1 MTMKHLLGGLVLGA
15 VATLAQA
22 DIASAGA
29 TFDAVKARGV
39 VHCGVNT
46 GLSGFSMPDSA
57 GAWKGIDVDLCRA
70 IAAAMYG
77 DASKTRFT
85 AYTAQQR
92 FTALQSGEIDVLL
105 RNTTITISR
114 DSVLG
119 LNYTGIN
126 FYDGQA
132 FIVAKKLNVAG
143 LKDLAGATIC
153 MATGTTHELTISD
166 WFRARNL
173 QFKPLVIENQESMY
187 QAFFAGRCDAM
198 TQDSSA
204 LAAAKAS
211 RAGNPDDYV
220 ILPDRI
226 SKEPL
231 GPLVRHGDDQWFDL
245 VKWTLMA
252 MLEAEELGVNQAN
265 VDEMLKSANPEIQ
278 RLLGVTGNFGG
289 GLGVDNKWVY
299 TIVKQVGNYA
309 DSFERNVGKGSPLK
323 LERGPNDLWTKGGLM
338 YAIPFR

>member
-1 MTMKHLLGGLVLGA
+1 MRKILCSA
-15 VATLAQA
+15 VFAIGTLLAQNA
-22 DIASAGA
+22 MAGA
-29 TFDAVKARGV
+29 TFDAVKARGTV
-39 VHCGVNT
+39 LCGVNT
-46 GLSGFSMPDSA
+46 GLAGFSMPDSN
-57 GAWKGIDVDLCRA
+57 GNWTGIDVDLCRA
-70 IAAAMYG
+70 IAAAMFG
-77 DASKTRFT
+77 DANKTKYT
-85 AYTAQQR
+85 GYTAQQR

-114 DSVLG
+114 DTSLG
-119 LNYTGIN
+119 FNYAGVN

-132 FIVAKKLNVAG
+132 FIVPKKLNVGA

-153 MATGTTHELTISD
+153 IATGTTHELTIAD

-173 QFKPLVIENQESMY
+173 SFQPLIIENQESMY

-204 LAAAKAS
+204 LAAAKAA

-245 VKWTLMA
+245 VKWVLMA
-252 MLEAEELGVNQAN
+252 MIEAEEQGVTQAN
-265 VDEMLKSANPEIQ
+265 VDQMVKSNNPEVQ
-278 RLLGVTGNFGG
+278 RLLGVSGNFGG
-289 GLGVDNKWVY
+289 GLGVDNKFVY
-299 TIVKQVGNYA
+299 NIVKQVGNYA
-309 DSFERNVGKGSPLK
+309 DSFDRHVGKNSPLK
-323 LERGPNDLWTKGGLM
+323 LERGPNDLWTRGGLL

>member
-1 MTMKHLLGGLVLGA
+1 VFAIGTL
-15 VATLAQA
+15 LAQNA
-22 DIASAGA
+22 MAGA
-29 TFDAVKARGV
+29 TFDAVKARGTV
-39 VHCGVNT
+39 LCGVNT
-46 GLSGFSMPDSA
+46 GLAGFSMPDSN
-57 GAWKGIDVDLCRA
+57 GNWTGIDVDLCRA
-70 IAAAMYG
+70 IAAAMFG
-77 DASKTRFT
+77 DANKTKYT
-85 AYTAQQR
+85 GYTAQQR

-114 DSVLG
+114 DTSLG
-119 LNYTGIN
+119 FNYAGVN

-132 FIVAKKLNVAG
+132 FIVPKKLNVGA

-153 MATGTTHELTISD
+153 IATGTTHELTIAD

-173 QFKPLVIENQESMY
+173 SFQPLIIENQESMY

-204 LAAAKAS
+204 LAAAKAA

-245 VKWTLMA
+245 VKWVLMA
-252 MLEAEELGVNQAN
+252 MIEAEEQGVTQAN
-265 VDEMLKSANPEIQ
+265 VDQMVKSNNPEVQ
-278 RLLGVTGNFGG
+278 RLLGVSGNFGN
-289 GLGVDNKWVY
+289 GLGVDNKFVY
-299 TIVKQVGNYA
+299 NIVKQVGNYA
-309 DSFERNVGKGSPLK
+309 DSFDRHVGKNSPLK
-323 LERGPNDLWTKGGLM
+323 LERGPNDLWTRGGLL

>member
-1 MTMKHLLGGLVLGA
+1 MKHLLGGLVLGA
-15 VATLAQA
+15 VATLAHIG
-22 DIASAGA
+22 IASAGA
-29 TFDAVKARGV
+29 TFDAVKARGI

-57 GAWKGIDVDLCRA
+57 GVWKGIDVDLCRA

-132 FIVAKKLNVAG
+132 FIVPKKLNVAA

-211 RAGNPDDYV
+211 RAGNPDDYT

-309 DSFERNVGKGSPLK
+309 DSFERNVGKASPLK

>member
-1 MTMKHLLGGLVLGA
+1 
-15 VATLAQA
+15 
-22 DIASAGA
+22 
-29 TFDAVKARGV
+29 
-39 VHCGVNT
+39 
-46 GLSGFSMPDSA
+46 MPDSNSNWA
-57 GAWKGIDVDLCRA
+57 GIDVDLCRA
-70 IAAAMYG
+70 IAAAMFG
-77 DASKTRFT
+77 DANKTKYT
-85 AYTAQQR
+85 GYTAQQR

-114 DSVLG
+114 DTSLG
-119 LNYTGIN
+119 FNYAGIN

-132 FIVAKKLNVAG
+132 FIVPKKLNVSS

-153 MATGTTHELTISD
+153 IATGTTHELTIAD

-173 QFKPLVIENQESMY
+173 SFQPLIIENQESMY

-204 LAAAKAS
+204 LAAAKAA

-245 VKWTLMA
+245 VKWVLMA
-252 MLEAEELGVNQAN
+252 MIEAEEQGVTQAN
-265 VDEMLKSANPEIQ
+265 VDQMLKSNNPEVQ
-278 RLLGVTGNFGG
+278 RLLGVTGNFGN
-289 GLGVDNKWVY
+289 GLGVDNKFVY
-299 TIVKQVGNYA
+299 NIVKQVGNYA
-309 DSFERNVGKGSPLK
+309 DSFDRHVGKNSPLK
-323 LERGPNDLWTKGGLM
+323 LERGPNDLWTRGGLL

>member
-1 MTMKHLLGGLVLGA
+1 MIRKLLCGLILACG
-15 VATLAQA
+15 TLLAQSA
-22 DIASAGA
+22 MAGA
-29 TFDAVKARGV
+29 TFDAVKARGTV
-39 VHCGVNT
+39 NCGVNT
-46 GLSGFSMPDSA
+46 GLAGFSMPDSN
-57 GAWKGIDVDLCRA
+57 GNWTGVDVDLCRA
-70 IAAAMYG
+70 IAAAMFG
-77 DASKTRFT
+77 DAKKTKFT
-85 AYTAQQR
+85 GYTAQQR

-114 DSVLG
+114 DTSLG
-119 LNYTGIN
+119 FNFAGIN

-132 FIVAKKLNVAG
+132 FIVPKKLNVG
-143 LKDLAGATIC
+143 SLKELSGATIC
-153 MATGTTHELTISD
+153 IATGTTHELTIAD

-173 QFKPLVIENQESMY
+173 SFQPLIIENQESMY

-204 LAAAKAS
+204 LAAAKAA

-245 VKWTLMA
+245 VKWTLTA
-252 MLEAEELGVNQAN
+252 MIEAEEQGVTQAN
-265 VDEMLKSANPEIQ
+265 VDEMLKSNNPEVQ
-278 RLLGVTGNFGG
+278 RLLGVSGNFGG
-289 GLGVDNKWVY
+289 GLGVDNKFVY
-299 TIVKQVGNYA
+299 NIVKQVGNYG
-309 DSFERNVGKGSPLK
+309 DSFDRHVGKNSPLK
-323 LERGPNDLWTKGGLM
+323 LERGVNDLWTRGGLL

>member
-1 MTMKHLLGGLVLGA
+1 MRKILCSA
-15 VATLAQA
+15 VFAIGTLLAQNA
-22 DIASAGA
+22 MAGA
-29 TFDAVKARGV
+29 TFDAVKARGTV
-39 VHCGVNT
+39 LCGVNT
-46 GLSGFSMPDSA
+46 GLAGFSMPDSN
-57 GAWKGIDVDLCRA
+57 GNWTGIDVDLCRA
-70 IAAAMYG
+70 IAAAMFG
-77 DASKTRFT
+77 DANKTKYT
-85 AYTAQQR
+85 GYTAQQR

-114 DSVLG
+114 DTSLG
-119 LNYTGIN
+119 FNYAGVN

-132 FIVAKKLNVAG
+132 FIVPKKLNVG
-143 LKDLAGATIC
+143 SLKDLAGATIC
-153 MATGTTHELTISD
+153 IATGTTHELTIAD

-173 QFKPLVIENQESMY
+173 SFQPLIIENQESMY

-204 LAAAKAS
+204 LAAAKAA

-245 VKWTLMA
+245 VKWVLMA
-252 MLEAEELGVNQAN
+252 MIEAEEQGVTQAN
-265 VDEMLKSANPEIQ
+265 VDQMVKSNNPEVQ
-278 RLLGVTGNFGG
+278 RLLGVSGNFGN
-289 GLGVDNKWVY
+289 GLGVDNKFVY
-299 TIVKQVGNYA
+299 NIVKQVGNYA
-309 DSFERNVGKGSPLK
+309 DSFDRHVGKNSPLK
-323 LERGPNDLWTKGGLM
+323 LERGPNDLWTRGGLL

>member
-1 MTMKHLLGGLVLGA
+1 MRKILCSA
-15 VATLAQA
+15 VFAIGTLLAQNA
-22 DIASAGA
+22 MAGA
-29 TFDAVKARGV
+29 TFDAVKARGTV
-39 VHCGVNT
+39 LCGVNT
-46 GLSGFSMPDSA
+46 GLAGFSMPDSNSN
-57 GAWKGIDVDLCRA
+57 WTGIDVDLCRA
-70 IAAAMYG
+70 IAAAMVG
-77 DASKTRFT
+77 DANKTKYT
-85 AYTAQQR
+85 GYTAQQR

-114 DSVLG
+114 DTSLG
-119 LNYTGIN
+119 FNYAGVN

-132 FIVAKKLNVAG
+132 FIVPKKLNVGA

-153 MATGTTHELTISD
+153 IATGTTHELTIAD

-173 QFKPLVIENQESMY
+173 NFQPLIIENQESMY

-204 LAAAKAS
+204 LAAAKAA

-245 VKWTLMA
+245 VKWVLMA
-252 MLEAEELGVNQAN
+252 MIEAGEQGVTQAN
-265 VDEMLKSANPEIQ
+265 VDQMVKSNNPEVQ
-278 RLLGVTGNFGG
+278 RLLGVSGNFGN
-289 GLGVDNKWVY
+289 GLGVDNKFVY
-299 TIVKQVGNYA
+299 NIVKQVGNYA
-309 DSFERNVGKGSPLK
+309 DSFDRHVGKNSPLK
-323 LERGPNDLWTKGGLM
+323 LERGPNDLWTRGGLL

>member
-1 MTMKHLLGGLVLGA
+1 MRKILCGA
-15 VATLAQA
+15 ILAVGTLLAQGA
-22 DIASAGA
+22 MAGA
-29 TFDAVKARGV
+29 TFDAVKARGTV
-39 VHCGVNT
+39 NCGVNT
-46 GLSGFSMPDSA
+46 GLAGFSMPDSNSNWA
-57 GAWKGIDVDLCRA
+57 GIDVDLCRA
-70 IAAAMYG
+70 IAAAMFG
-77 DASKTRFT
+77 DANKTKYT
-85 AYTAQQR
+85 GYTAQQR

-114 DSVLG
+114 DTSLG
-119 LNYTGIN
+119 FNYAGVN

-132 FIVAKKLNVAG
+132 FIVPKKLNVSS

-153 MATGTTHELTISD
+153 IATGTTHELTIAD

-173 QFKPLVIENQESMY
+173 SFQPLIIENQESMY

-204 LAAAKAS
+204 LAAAKAA

-245 VKWTLMA
+245 VKWVLMA
-252 MLEAEELGVNQAN
+252 MIEAEEQGVTQAN
-265 VDEMLKSANPEIQ
+265 VDQMLKSNNPEVQ
-278 RLLGVTGNFGG
+278 RLLGVTGNFGN
-289 GLGVDNKWVY
+289 GLGVDNKFVY
-299 TIVKQVGNYA
+299 NIVKQVGNYA
-309 DSFERNVGKGSPLK
+309 DSFDRHVGKNSPLK
-323 LERGPNDLWTKGGLM
+323 LERGPNDLWTRGGLL